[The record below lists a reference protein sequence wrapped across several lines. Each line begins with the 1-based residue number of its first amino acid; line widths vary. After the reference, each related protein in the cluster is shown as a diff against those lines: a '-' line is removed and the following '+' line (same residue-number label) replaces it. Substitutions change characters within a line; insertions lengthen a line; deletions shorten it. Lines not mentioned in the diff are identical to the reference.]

1 MSDEI
6 LKVTDLKKH
15 YKTKEGTLKALDGVS
30 LGIKEGSI
38 VGVIGESGCGKSTLA
53 KLLIGLNEPTSGSII
68 YNGRELKDIL
78 KDDKLSFR
86 RDVQMIFQN
95 PYDVFDAKMTIEK
108 ILLSPLKIHKIGSSR
123 DERLTLI
130 KENLLKAG
138 FDNIEDYLSRK
149 TGELS
154 GGQLQRI
161 SIVRSMLL
169 DPKLIIA
176 DEPVSMLDVSIRA
189 DIINMLIKI
198 RDERNISMLYIS
210 HDITTTQFL
219 VNTLIVMYLGKIV
232 EYGPVEAVINNA
244 AHPYTKALL
253 SHVALID
260 PREKQDKIYLKGEVP
275 KPIGTGPGCYFEKR
289 CYRALDKCICE
300 YPEFLEVGKNHYVS
314 CFNSLN

>member
-1 MSDEI
+1 MSNEI

-15 YKTKEGTLKALDGVS
+15 YKTKEGMLKALDGVS
-30 LGIKEGSI
+30 LNIDEGSI

-53 KLLIGLNEPTSGSII
+53 KLIIGLSEKTSGSII
-68 YNGRELKDIL
+68 YKGRDLEDIL
-78 KDDKLSFR
+78 KNDKLSFR

-123 DERLTLI
+123 DERLALI

-149 TGELS
+149 PGELS

-232 EYGPVEAVINNA
+232 EYGPVESVINNA

-253 SHVALID
+253 SHVASID
-260 PREKQDKIYLKGEVP
+260 PREKQEKIYLKGEVP

-300 YPEFLEVGKNHYVS
+300 YPDFIEVGKNHYVS

>member
-68 YNGRELKDIL
+68 YKGREIKDIL
-78 KDDKLSFR
+78 KNDKLSFR

-149 TGELS
+149 PGELS

-219 VNTLIVMYLGKIV
+219 VNTLVVMYLGKIV
-232 EYGPVEAVINNA
+232 EYGPVETVINNA

-253 SHVALID
+253 SHVASID

-289 CYRALDKCICE
+289 CYRPLDKCICE
-300 YPEFLEVGKNHYVS
+300 YPDFIEVGKNHYVS

>member
-68 YNGRELKDIL
+68 YKGREIKDIL
-78 KDDKLSFR
+78 KNDKLSFR

-149 TGELS
+149 PGELS

-219 VNTLIVMYLGKIV
+219 VNTLVVMYLGKIV
-232 EYGPVEAVINNA
+232 EYGPVETVINSA

-253 SHVALID
+253 SHVASID

-300 YPEFLEVGKNHYVS
+300 YPDFIEVGKNHYVS

>member
-68 YNGRELKDIL
+68 YKGREIKDIL
-78 KDDKLSFR
+78 KNDKLSFR

-108 ILLSPLKIHKIGSSR
+108 ILLSPLKIHKIGSSH
-123 DERLTLI
+123 DERLALI

-149 TGELS
+149 PGELS

-253 SHVALID
+253 SHVASID

-275 KPIGTGPGCYFEKR
+275 KPIGKGPGCYFEKR
-289 CYRALDKCICE
+289 CYRPLDKCICE
-300 YPEFLEVGKNHYVS
+300 YPDFIEVGKNHYVG

>member
-15 YKTKEGTLKALDGVS
+15 YKTKEGMLKALDGVS
-30 LGIKEGSI
+30 LNIDEGSI

-53 KLLIGLNEPTSGSII
+53 KLIIGLSEKTSGSII
-68 YNGRELKDIL
+68 YKGRDLEDIL
-78 KDDKLSFR
+78 KNDKLSFR

-123 DERLTLI
+123 DERLALI

-149 TGELS
+149 PGELS

-232 EYGPVEAVINNA
+232 EYGPVESVINNA

-253 SHVALID
+253 SHVASID
-260 PREKQDKIYLKGEVP
+260 PREKQEKIYLKGEVP

-289 CYRALDKCICE
+289 CYRPLDKCICE
-300 YPEFLEVGKNHYVS
+300 YPDFIEVGKNHYVS

>member
-1 MSDEI
+1 
-6 LKVTDLKKH
+6 
-15 YKTKEGTLKALDGVS
+15 
-30 LGIKEGSI
+30 
-38 VGVIGESGCGKSTLA
+38 
-53 KLLIGLNEPTSGSII
+53 
-68 YNGRELKDIL
+68 
-78 KDDKLSFR
+78 
-86 RDVQMIFQN
+86 MIFQN

-123 DERLTLI
+123 DERLALI

-149 TGELS
+149 PGELS

-253 SHVALID
+253 SHVASID

-300 YPEFLEVGKNHYVS
+300 YPDFIEVGKNHYVS

>member
-15 YKTKEGTLKALDGVS
+15 YKTKEGMLKALDGVS
-30 LGIKEGSI
+30 LNIDEGSI

-68 YNGRELKDIL
+68 YKGREIKDIL
-78 KDDKLSFR
+78 KNDTLSFR

-123 DERLTLI
+123 DERLALI

-149 TGELS
+149 PGELS

-169 DPKLIIA
+169 NPQLIIA

-189 DIINMLIKI
+189 DIINMLIRI

-260 PREKQDKIYLKGEVP
+260 PREKQEKIYLKGEVP

-300 YPEFLEVGKNHYVS
+300 YPDFIEVGKNHYVS

>member
-30 LGIKEGSI
+30 FGIKEGSI

-68 YNGRELKDIL
+68 YKGRELKDIL
-78 KDDKLSFR
+78 KNDKLSFR

-123 DERLTLI
+123 DERLALI

-149 TGELS
+149 PGELS

-232 EYGPVEAVINNA
+232 EYGPVESVINNA

-253 SHVALID
+253 SHVASID
-260 PREKQDKIYLKGEVP
+260 PREKQEKIYLKGEVP
-275 KPIGTGPGCYFEKR
+275 KPIGTGPRCYFEKR

-300 YPEFLEVGKNHYVS
+300 YPDFIEVGKNHYVS

>member
-68 YNGRELKDIL
+68 YKGREIKDIL
-78 KDDKLSFR
+78 KNDRLSFR

-123 DERLTLI
+123 DERLALI

-149 TGELS
+149 PGELS

-169 DPKLIIA
+169 NPQLIIA

-189 DIINMLIKI
+189 DIINMLIRI

-253 SHVALID
+253 SHVASID
-260 PREKQDKIYLKGEVP
+260 AREKQEKIYLKGEVP

-300 YPEFLEVGKNHYVS
+300 YPDFIEVGKNHYVS

>member
-30 LGIKEGSI
+30 FGIKEGSI

-53 KLLIGLNEPTSGSII
+53 KLIIGLSEKTSGSII
-68 YNGRELKDIL
+68 YKGRDLEDIL
-78 KDDKLSFR
+78 KNDKLSFR

-108 ILLSPLKIHKIGSSR
+108 ILLSPLKIHKIWSSR
-123 DERLTLI
+123 DERLALI

-149 TGELS
+149 PGELS

-232 EYGPVEAVINNA
+232 EYGPVESVINNA

-253 SHVALID
+253 SHVASID
-260 PREKQDKIYLKGEVP
+260 PREKQEKIYLKGEVP

-300 YPEFLEVGKNHYVS
+300 YPDFIEVGKNHYVS

>member
-68 YNGRELKDIL
+68 YKGREIKDIL
-78 KDDKLSFR
+78 KNDKLSFR

-108 ILLSPLKIHKIGSSR
+108 ILLSPLKIHKIGSNR
-123 DERLTLI
+123 DERLALI

-149 TGELS
+149 PGELS

-169 DPKLIIA
+169 DPNLIIA

-189 DIINMLIKI
+189 DIINMLIRI

-253 SHVALID
+253 SHVASID
-260 PREKQDKIYLKGEVP
+260 PREKQEKIYLKGEVP

-300 YPEFLEVGKNHYVS
+300 YPDFIEVGKNHYVS

>member
-68 YNGRELKDIL
+68 YKGREIKDIL
-78 KDDKLSFR
+78 KNDKLSFR

-108 ILLSPLKIHKIGSSR
+108 ILLSPLKIHKIGSNR
-123 DERLTLI
+123 DERLALI
-130 KENLLKAG
+130 KKNLLKAG

-149 TGELS
+149 PGELS

-253 SHVALID
+253 SHVASID

-300 YPEFLEVGKNHYVS
+300 YPDFIEVGKNHYVS